1 MCERRDVKGL
11 YKMVRAGEIEKLTGI
26 TDPYEAP
33 EHPDLDINT
42 EKHSIDQ
49 CVNIILKKLID
60 DDIITQK
67 NKYQI
72 TESLIETVS
81 DEDLAYFKTLKSID
95 IDIE

>member
-11 YKMVRAGEIEKLTGI
+11 YKMLRRGEIEKLAGI

-33 EHPDLDINT
+33 ETPDLDINT
-42 EKHSIDQ
+42 EKLSIDQ
-49 CVNIILKKLID
+49 CVTIIMKKLID

-67 NKYQI
+67 NKLQSS
-72 TESLIETVS
+72 ESLIETVS

-95 IDIE
+95 IDFE

>member
-1 MCERRDVKGL
+1 MLRR
-11 YKMVRAGEIEKLTGI
+11 GEIEKLAGI

-42 EKHSIDQ
+42 EKLSIDQ
-49 CVNIILKKLID
+49 CVNIILNKLID
-60 DDIITQK
+60 NDIITQK
-67 NKYQI
+67 NKHQT
-72 TESLIETVS
+72 TESLIESVS